1 MKKTDLHQM
10 LFEELNKALNEAELS
25 TGNNKFKIKVDVNKN
40 PTKKGIKIQ
49 LIPLDDTILNVPDER
64 ISVNEKVQSAM
75 NKALSQY
82 NLQVNIDPDIRQ
94 ATDDPN
100 VLGYYIPLSQ
110 IRNLI
115 LNALKGDF

>member
-25 TGNNKFKIKVDVNKN
+25 TGNNKFKIKVDVNKY